1 MTTTTNTTTIKN
13 ETKVS
18 VMASAAMS
26 QMTIWEQKYQD
37 ITELYNLADEML
49 MTVQGAADPE
59 AQLALVES
67 IVETIGDSAD
77 VLTEEY
83 IALCDG
89 KPERKKMAKTKVE
102 GALRKVYVAMTD
114 LSARITD
121 RRNAALL
128 VIKKLKRQLEQVIEN
143 FVGMIALSLDR
154 IMQQHDVA
162 ELKARHANIALML
175 YSKGQGQAT

>member
-1 MTTTTNTTTIKN
+1 MTTTTNSTTITN

-18 VMASAAMS
+18 VMGNAAMS
-26 QMTIWEQKYQD
+26 QMNIWEQKYQD
-37 ITELYNLADEML
+37 ITELYNLADELL

-67 IVETIGDSAD
+67 LVETIGDSAD
-77 VLTEEY
+77 VLTDEY
-83 IALCDG
+83 VALCDG
-89 KPERKKMAKTKVE
+89 NQARKKSAKTKVE

-114 LSARITD
+114 FTSRVTE

-143 FVGMIALSLDR
+143 FVEMIALSLDR

-175 YSKGQGQAT
+175 YSQGQGQAT

>member
-1 MTTTTNTTTIKN
+1 MT
-13 ETKVS
+13 
-18 VMASAAMS
+18 SAAMS
-26 QMTIWEQKYQD
+26 QMNIWEQKYQD

-67 IVETIGDSAD
+67 MVETIGDSAD
-77 VLTEEY
+77 VLTDEY
-83 IALCDG
+83 VALCDG
-89 KPERKKMAKTKVE
+89 KPERKKAAKTKVE

-114 LSARITD
+114 FTTRVTD

-143 FVGMIALSLDR
+143 FVEMIALSLDR
-154 IMQQHDVA
+154 IMQQHDVS

>member
-1 MTTTTNTTTIKN
+1 MG
-13 ETKVS
+13 
-18 VMASAAMS
+18 SAAVS
-26 QMTIWEQKYQD
+26 QMNIWEQKYQD
-37 ITELYNLADEML
+37 ITELYHLADELL
-49 MTVQGAADPE
+49 MTVEGAADPE

-67 IVETIGDSAD
+67 MVETIGSAAD
-77 VLTEEY
+77 VLTDEY
-83 IALCDG
+83 VALCDG

-102 GALRKVYVAMTD
+102 GTLRKLYVAITD
-114 LSARITD
+114 FTSRVAD

-128 VIKKLKRQLEQVIEN
+128 VIKKLKRQLEQVISN
-143 FVGMIALSLDR
+143 FVEMVALSLDR

>member
-1 MTTTTNTTTIKN
+1 MGN
-13 ETKVS
+13 
-18 VMASAAMS
+18 AAMS
-26 QMTIWEQKYQD
+26 QMNIWEQKYHD

-59 AQLALVES
+59 AQLALVEAM
-67 IVETIGDSAD
+67 VETIGESAD
-77 VLTEEY
+77 VLTDEY
-83 IALCDG
+83 VALCDG
-89 KPERKKMAKTKVE
+89 KPERQKMAKTKVE

-114 LSARITD
+114 LTTRITD

-128 VIKKLKRQLEQVIEN
+128 VIKKLKRQLEQVIQN
-143 FVGMIALSLDR
+143 FVEMVALSLDR